1 MLKKPRGRNG
11 GRKPKYTEPLVH
23 FTTRVPASKVDE
35 LKSIIDKMKAEI
47 KRLP

>member
-23 FTTRVPASKVDE
+23 FTDRVPASKVE
-35 LKSIIDKMKAEI
+35 YLKAIIDKMKAEI